1 MPTAA
6 VWRDTLL
13 AVLAVS
19 ALPLAGIGVLTR
31 HERAVRRA
39 APLLVC
45 FAIGALV
52 GAALFQLIPEA
63 YEGAGANRPRVPA
76 LVLLGYAAFHALE
89 WMLHTAHGHHDPA
102 GAAPGCAAHGAT
114 HTATHTAADT
124 AADTAA
130 HAPLATRARR
140 PLVVLNLLGDALH
153 NLLDGII
160 IAATFLA
167 GPAVGL
173 LTALAVSLHEVPR
186 ELGTFGVF
194 VHAGVAPRR
203 ALAYNVWTALFS
215 AAGAAATLLAG
226 SHVVGLARGILPF
239 AAGNFLYVA
248 GALLGPMVR
257 QTVRHPGVGGARAL
271 RAGLVGLGLA
281 ATGIPALLH

>member
-6 VWRDTLL
+6 LWRDTLL

-19 ALPLAGIGVLTR
+19 ALPLAGIGVLTW

-45 FAIGALV
+45 FAVGALA

-63 YEGAGANRPRVPA
+63 YEGAHAGTSAGGLRVPA
-76 LVLLGYAAFHALE
+76 LVLVGYAAFHALE
-89 WMLHTAHGHHDPA
+89 WVLHTAHGHHDPA
-102 GAAPGCAAHGAT
+102 RAAPGCAAHGHAP
-114 HTATHTAADT
+114 TAA
-124 AADTAA
+124 A
-130 HAPLATRARR
+130 ARR
-140 PLVVLNLLGDALH
+140 PLVVLNLAGDALH
-153 NLLDGII
+153 NLLDGML

-167 GPAVGL
+167 DPAVGL
-173 LTALAVSLHEVPR
+173 LTTLAVSLHEVPR
-186 ELGTFGVF
+186 ELGSFGVF

-203 ALAYNVWTALFS
+203 ALAYNVWTAVLA

-226 SHVVGLARGILPF
+226 ARVAGAAHTILPF

-248 GALLGPMVR
+248 GSLVGPLVR
-257 QTVRHPGVGGARAL
+257 LPAARRVLAL

-281 ATGIPALLH
+281 ATGLPTLLR